1 MSNPYRYTLGTAAKQ
16 AGVAKS
22 TLSRAI
28 ERGEISAIRE
38 GNGYRIDPAELDRW
52 MGNRSAQPSKTVSTG
67 HSATPSSNDLQQQID
82 SLKEIISAERRRAD
96 AAESDRDEWRKQAQT
111 LALTNHVKRQPEAYG
126 ARVGGFFGW
135 LGRKSSG
142 AA

>member
-52 MGNRSAQPSKTVSTG
+52 MGNRSAQPSKTISTG
-67 HSATPSSNDLQQQID
+67 HSATPSPNDLQQQID
-82 SLKEIISAERRRAD
+82 SLKEVISAERRRAD

-111 LALTNHVKRQPEAYG
+111 LALINHPKRAQEGPT
-126 ARVGGFFGW
+126 ARSGGFLVW
-135 LGRKSSG
+135 LARKVS

>member
-16 AGVAKS
+16 ASVAKS

-28 ERGEISAIRE
+28 ERGEISAVRE

-52 MGNRSAQPSKTVSTG
+52 TGNRSAQPSKTVSTG
-67 HSATPSSNDLQQQID
+67 HFATPSSNDLQQQID

-111 LALTNHVKRQPEAYG
+111 LALTNHVKRPQEAPQP
-126 ARVGGFFGW
+126 RKGGFFGW
-135 LGRKSSG
+135 LGSKG
-142 AA
+142 AAV

>member
-16 AGVAKS
+16 ASVAKS

-52 MGNRSAQPSKTVSTG
+52 MGSRPAQPSKTVSAE
-67 HSATPSSNDLQQQID
+67 HFATPSSNDLQQQID

-111 LALTNHVKRQPEAYG
+111 LALTSHAKRPQEAP
-126 ARVGGFFGW
+126 RMRRGGFFGW
-135 LGRKSSG
+135 ISRKGS